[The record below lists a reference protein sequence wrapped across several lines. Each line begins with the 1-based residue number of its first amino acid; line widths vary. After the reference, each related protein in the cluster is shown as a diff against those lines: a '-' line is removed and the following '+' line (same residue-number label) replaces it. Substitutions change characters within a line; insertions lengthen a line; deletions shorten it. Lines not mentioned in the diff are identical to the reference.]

1 STIKESLI
9 RRIICMNQSN
19 SQKQIDFEKLDF
31 ESKQNL
37 VGFFDLLLK
46 IDMRINP
53 DLYKEDYQSNKE
65 QKI

>member
-1 STIKESLI
+1 
-9 RRIICMNQSN
+9 MNQSN

-53 DLYKEDYQSNKE
+53 DLYKEDYQSSKE
-65 QKI
+65 QKV

>member
-1 STIKESLI
+1 MQDNIKQENSLE
-9 RRIICMNQSN
+9 N
-19 SQKQIDFEKLDF
+19 LDF

-53 DLYKEDYQSNKE
+53 DLYKEDYQPKE
-65 QKI
+65 KQAL

>member
-1 STIKESLI
+1 MQENIKQENNLE
-9 RRIICMNQSN
+9 N
-19 SQKQIDFEKLDF
+19 LDF

-53 DLYKEDYQSNKE
+53 DLYKEDYQSKTE
-65 QKI
+65 QKV

>member
-1 STIKESLI
+1 MQENITQENNLE
-9 RRIICMNQSN
+9 N
-19 SQKQIDFEKLDF
+19 LDF

-53 DLYKEDYQSNKE
+53 DLYKEDYQPKTE
-65 QKI
+65 QKL

>member
-1 STIKESLI
+1 MQENIKQENNLE
-9 RRIICMNQSN
+9 N
-19 SQKQIDFEKLDF
+19 LDF

-53 DLYKEDYQSNKE
+53 DLYKEDYQSSKE
-65 QKI
+65 QKV

>member
-1 STIKESLI
+1 
-9 RRIICMNQSN
+9 MNQGN

-53 DLYKEDYQSNKE
+53 DLYKEDYQPKE
-65 QKI
+65 EQEI

>member
-1 STIKESLI
+1 MQENT
-9 RRIICMNQSN
+9 
-19 SQKQIDFEKLDF
+19 KQENNLETLDF

-53 DLYKEDYQSNKE
+53 HLYKEDYQPKNE
-65 QKI
+65 QAL

>member
-1 STIKESLI
+1 MNYPEINPSGFFMQDNIKQENNL
-9 RRIICMNQSN
+9 
-19 SQKQIDFEKLDF
+19 EKLDF

-53 DLYKEDYQSNKE
+53 DLYKEDYQPKE
-65 QKI
+65 K

>member
-1 STIKESLI
+1 
-9 RRIICMNQSN
+9 MNQSN
-19 SQKQIDFEKLDF
+19 SQKQIDFETLDF

-53 DLYKEDYQSNKE
+53 DLYKEDYQPKE
-65 QKI
+65 KQAL